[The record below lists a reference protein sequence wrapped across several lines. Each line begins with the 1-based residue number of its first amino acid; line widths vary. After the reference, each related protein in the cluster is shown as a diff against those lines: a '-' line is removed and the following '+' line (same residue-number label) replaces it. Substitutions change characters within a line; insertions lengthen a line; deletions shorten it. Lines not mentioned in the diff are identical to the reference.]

1 MFQEIIPSLMVYYQH
16 LDRTIKD
23 IQQQILQ
30 METITNKTNSHR
42 RPLEMKYMQHK
53 SSLPST
59 FPEINNDID
68 KILQTAEQFLS
79 DPNKTQIEPKKQ
91 EKQDFEQPKRK
102 LESLKQSNNK
112 KQILSR
118 KVSQKKLSPSKL
130 SMHKRSGSLY
140 KQEVTP
146 KVTQVQSKYPI
157 QQREQTKSF
166 KDQSRLIKQSP
177 TKSIHEKNSILIE
190 DQSKAKPPI
199 PIAQPVRKQPSQ
211 PYLQLQ
217 PIPQQQQQQ
226 QNLNSSYSQQQQSQQ
241 QTNNKMENNQQQQQL
256 LLYQQQQQLQQQQQQ
271 NALKK
276 LDIHGYKDL
285 SRLKRMKDAIF
296 VEYQQ
301 SYSYFREKEQK
312 ARARFLTKFHQHM
325 NERRKLLQSSAYGDK
340 QTFFFLSDQIH
351 PQFFSFIE
359 EQLTIGQ
366 PKTLLILKYCEQMQ
380 KTIDTIEFDDELLKN
395 LKRAN
400 KSNISKISLTELIEI
415 FKLWSQVQII
425 RQNYQQLTQFIQSIP
440 ELTYELIQW
449 ICLRPKTLKQD
460 KIQIQLSQKVIRYNQ
475 YASSSEEALET
486 NKLIIKEEV
495 FRFLWD
501 IIQKLV
507 FSQQQL
513 ENSMVLFKSILKFI
527 TKNNCSVYVYKKSDL
542 FI

>member
-1 MFQEIIPSLMVYYQH
+1 MFSEIIPSLMDYSQH
-16 LDRTIKD
+16 LDRTIKEV
-23 IQQQILQ
+23 QQQILQ
-30 METITNKTNSHR
+30 METITNKTNSHK
-42 RPLEMKYMQHK
+42 RPLEMKYLQHK
-53 SSLPST
+53 SSVPST
-59 FPEINNDID
+59 LPDINNDID
-68 KILQTAEQFLS
+68 KILLTAEQFLS

-102 LESLKQSNNK
+102 IESYKQPTNK

-118 KVSQKKLSPSKL
+118 KVSQKKLSPSKV

-146 KVTQVQSKYPI
+146 KVTQVQPKFPI
-157 QQREQTKSF
+157 QQRESTKSF

-190 DQSKAKPPI
+190 DQSKVKPPI
-199 PIAQPVRKQPSQ
+199 PAVQPIRKQPSQ

-226 QNLNSSYSQQQQSQQ
+226 QNLNSSYTQAPI
-241 QTNNKMENNQQQQQL
+241 NNKMENNQQQQQ
-256 LLYQQQQQLQQQQQQ
+256 

-276 LDIHGYKDL
+276 FDFNGYKEL

-301 SYSYFREKEQK
+301 SYTYFREKEQK
-312 ARARFLTKFHQHM
+312 SRARFLTKFHQHM
-325 NERRKLLQSSAYGDK
+325 NERKKLLQQSAYGDR

-351 PQFFSFIE
+351 PQYFSFIE

-366 PKTLLILKYCEQMQ
+366 PKTLLILKYCEQIQ
-380 KTIDTIEFDDELLKN
+380 KTIDSIEFDDELLKN

-400 KSNISKISLTELIEI
+400 KQNISKISLTELVEV

-425 RQNYQQLTQFIQSIP
+425 RQNYQQLTQFIQPIP
-440 ELTYELIQW
+440 ELTYDLIQW
-449 ICLRPKTLKQD
+449 ICLRPKIIKKD
-460 KIQIQLSQKVIRYNQ
+460 KTQIQLSQKVIRYNQ
-475 YASSSEEALET
+475 FASSQEEALET
-486 NKLIIKEEV
+486 NKLIIKEEI

-513 ENSMVLFKSILKFI
+513 ETSMALFKSILKFL
-527 TKNNCSVYVYKKSDL
+527 TKNNCSVYVYKNSDL

>member
-1 MFQEIIPSLMVYYQH
+1 MFSEIIPSLMEYSQH
-16 LDRTIKD
+16 LDRTIKEL
-23 IQQQILQ
+23 QQQILQ
-30 METITNKTNSHR
+30 METITNKTNSHK
-42 RPLEMKYMQHK
+42 RPLEMKYLQHK

-59 FPEINNDID
+59 LPDVNNDID

-102 LESLKQSNNK
+102 LESIKQSNNK

-118 KVSQKKLSPSKL
+118 KVSQKKLSPSKV

-146 KVTQVQSKYPI
+146 KVTQVQPKFPM
-157 QQREQTKSF
+157 QQRESTKSF

-177 TKSIHEKNSILIE
+177 TKSIHEKNSIFIE

-199 PIAQPVRKQPSQ
+199 PVVQPVRKQASQ

-226 QNLNSSYSQQQQSQQ
+226 QQQNLNSSYSQPQN
-241 QTNNKMENNQQQQQL
+241 NNKIENT
-256 LLYQQQQQLQQQQQQ
+256 QQQQQ
-271 NALKK
+271 NVLKK
-276 LDIHGYKDL
+276 FDFNGYKEL

-301 SYSYFREKEQK
+301 SYIYFREKEQK
-312 ARARFLTKFHQHM
+312 SRARFLTKFHQHM
-325 NERRKLLQSSAYGDK
+325 NERKKLLQQSAYGDK

-351 PQFFSFIE
+351 PQYFSFIE

-366 PKTLLILKYCEQMQ
+366 PKTLLILKYCEQVQ
-380 KTIDTIEFDDELLKN
+380 KTIDQIEFDDELLKN

-400 KSNISKISLTELIEI
+400 KYNISKISLTELIEV

-425 RQNYQQLTQFIQSIP
+425 RQNYQQLTQFIQPIP
-440 ELTYELIQW
+440 ELTYDLIQW
-449 ICLRPKTLKQD
+449 ICLRPKIIKKEKVQM
-460 KIQIQLSQKVIRYNQ
+460 QLSQKVIRSNQ
-475 YASSSEEALET
+475 FASSQEEALET
-486 NKLIIKEEV
+486 NKLIIKEEI

-513 ENSMVLFKSILKFI
+513 ETSMTLFKSILKFL
-527 TKNNCSVYVYKKSDL
+527 TKNNCSIYVYKKSDL